1 MNVESGTFRPIG
13 TGKVKDLADEYLA
26 RQKMIKDEERRCYE
40 IQVEI
45 KEYMD
50 SVGATELN
58 VEGLKIKLETRTE
71 YQKEMLTPLLEYEE
85 IPPDVLDNAMTP
97 ERIIPPSWNMTKVK
111 PFRKYSKRC
120 ADLST
125 VLRFRVSRCSKYL
138 SNGTIRTITNKD
150 GDVW

>member
-1 MNVESGTFRPIG
+1 MNVESGTFRPVG

-97 ERIIPPSWNMTKVK
+97 EKIIPPSWNMTKVK
-111 PFRKYSKRC
+111 PLAKYSNRVR
-120 ADLST
+120 DLIASAT
-125 VLRFRVSRCSKYL
+125 FQSEPVLKIS
-138 SNGTIRTITNKD
+138 
-150 GDVW
+150 W